1 MSILFILSD
10 NTDGIRFWK
19 KLDWIQPSD
28 IGVISKTIEPQTT
41 DIMLKAILWD
51 NDGVLVDTEP
61 LYFRATAQVLEKVG
75 VKLTEELFREL
86 FLTDSGGAWHLAE
99 EKGVPPN
106 HIETLRRERNELY
119 RDLLYGRS
127 HAIDGVEDVLQKLR
141 PLYTMAVVT
150 SSWKEDF
157 ELIHRSTHFLRYFDF
172 VLTREDY
179 G

>member
-1 MSILFILSD
+1 M
-10 NTDGIRFWK
+10 TG
-19 KLDWIQPSD
+19 
-28 IGVISKTIEPQTT
+28 
-41 DIMLKAILWD
+41 
-51 NDGVLVDTEP
+51 
-61 LYFRATAQVLEKVG
+61 
-75 VKLTEELFREL
+75 
-86 FLTDSGGAWHLAE
+86 SGGAWHLAE

-179 G
+179 GRSKPNPEPYLRALQMSGVRAPEALAIEDSERGLTAAKRAGLPCWVIPTKLTEKGDFSSADRVLNHVSEVVSLLLNL